1 MDGRILPQNCRIL
14 SGSALKVLAVLCM
27 LIDHSAFLL
36 ARNPIPLFTVLGK
49 QISVYYLMHLI
60 GRMAFPIFACLIVEG
75 YLHTHSRLRYS
86 AVLLLFAVLSEVPW
100 DLNRSGAFWDF
111 SKQNVF
117 FTLFLGYLGICAY
130 EGLRN
135 KWFLRAG
142 TIVVLLLGSI
152 LLRAD
157 YGLTGFCFILLMYAL
172 RDHELLR
179 DAIGTGAL
187 TSQWK
192 AGLAFVPLALYNGKR
207 GFIKGSALKY
217 AFYLVYPLHLLA
229 LYCIK
234 HYVL

>member
-1 MDGRILPQNCRIL
+1 MVSKGEDVMSRPIIALMYDFDKTLCPRDMQEFSFIPSLGMD
-14 SGSALKVLAVLCM
+14 
-27 LIDHSAFLL
+27 
-36 ARNPIPLFTVLGK
+36 
-49 QISVYYLMHLI
+49 
-60 GRMAFPIFACLIVEG
+60 
-75 YLHTHSRLRYS
+75 
-86 AVLLLFAVLSEVPW
+86 
-100 DLNRSGAFWDF
+100 SGAFWDF

-207 GFIKGSALKY
+207 GFIKGPVLKY

>member
-1 MDGRILPQNCRIL
+1 
-14 SGSALKVLAVLCM
+14 
-27 LIDHSAFLL
+27 
-36 ARNPIPLFTVLGK
+36 
-49 QISVYYLMHLI
+49 
-60 GRMAFPIFACLIVEG
+60 
-75 YLHTHSRLRYS
+75 
-86 AVLLLFAVLSEVPW
+86 
-100 DLNRSGAFWDF
+100 
-111 SKQNVF
+111 
-117 FTLFLGYLGICAY
+117 
-130 EGLRN
+130 
-135 KWFLRAG
+135 
-142 TIVVLLLGSI
+142 
-152 LLRAD
+152 
-157 YGLTGFCFILLMYAL
+157 MYAL